1 MYHAVID
8 ITKSK
13 EIKVGDQVEIEV
25 SPMYVN
31 SNIRREY
38 I

>member
-1 MYHAVID
+1 MNHISVDVTDSDVNIED
-8 ITKSK
+8 I
-13 EIKVGDQVEIEV
+13 VEIEV
-25 SPMYVN
+25 SPILVN